1 MTRQIDLPGKS
12 GASYRYA
19 PLEEDRFLPPAGA
32 NFVIAE
38 DGEEGPRILYVGET
52 ENLALRAWQEQLET
66 ARREHPGAYLLTRLN
81 VTRAIRVSEQ
91 SDLIAHH
98 APPMNPQAREP

>member
-12 GASYRYA
+12 GVSYRYA

-38 DGEEGPRILYVGET
+38 DGEAGPRILYAGET
-52 ENLALRAWQEQLET
+52 ENLALRVWQAQLDE
-66 ARREHPGAYLLTRLN
+66 ARRKHPGAYLLTRLN

-91 SDLIAHH
+91 SDLIAAH
-98 APPMNPQAREP
+98 APPMNPQDGEP